1 MYQSYLI
8 YEKPI
13 GAQKGNMKILIY
25 STIIIALI
33 LGLLTSKNMESLI
46 LKNVVI
52 TFTGLLVLNIVEGD
66 RTMSIILLVL
76 LSILFTWIGVVF
88 AYDTINRTGKKC
100 NMAVIWSIAIGFFVA
115 CISIGMIV
123 LR

>member
-1 MYQSYLI
+1 
-8 YEKPI
+8 
-13 GAQKGNMKILIY
+13 MKILIY

>member
-1 MYQSYLI
+1 
-8 YEKPI
+8 
-13 GAQKGNMKILIY
+13 MKILIY

-52 TFTGLLVLNIVEGD
+52 TFTGLLVLNIVEGN

-88 AYDTINRTGKKC
+88 ALDKINRNGKEY
-100 NMAVIWSIAIGFFVA
+100 NMVIVWSIAIGFFAV
-115 CISIGMIV
+115 CVSIGMV
-123 LR
+123 LLR